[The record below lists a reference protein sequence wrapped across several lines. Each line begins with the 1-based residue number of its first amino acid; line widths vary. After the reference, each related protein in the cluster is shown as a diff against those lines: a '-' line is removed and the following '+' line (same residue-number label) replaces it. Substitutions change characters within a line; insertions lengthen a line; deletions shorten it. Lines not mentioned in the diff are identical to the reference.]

1 MNYYQRNFMQ
11 YLRSGNWVSIAALP
25 DSPSTKSKVV
35 ELGWV
40 EQRGRGSEACYRIT
54 ESGLE
59 ALRAPMPLRKSTV
72 PINKEIYSYRLHNGV
87 NRVYS
92 DKVRRLPGQAV
103 FLHGG
108 VICLNHLIRRNRWSN
123 AARPRCGG

>member
-40 EQRGRGSEACYRIT
+40 EQRGKGPEVCYHIT

-59 ALRAPMPLRKSTV
+59 ALRAPVPLRRSTV
-72 PINKEIYSYRLHNGV
+72 PTSE
-87 NRVYS
+87 
-92 DKVRRLPGQAV
+92 
-103 FLHGG
+103 
-108 VICLNHLIRRNRWSN
+108 IRR
-123 AARPRCGG
+123 

>member
-11 YLRSGNWVSIAALP
+11 YLRSGNWVSRTALP

-40 EQRGRGSEACYRIT
+40 EQLGRGPEACYRIT

-72 PINKEIYSYRLHNGV
+72 PINK
-87 NRVYS
+87 VY
-92 DKVRRLPGQAV
+92 
-103 FLHGG
+103 
-108 VICLNHLIRRNRWSN
+108 
-123 AARPRCGG
+123 